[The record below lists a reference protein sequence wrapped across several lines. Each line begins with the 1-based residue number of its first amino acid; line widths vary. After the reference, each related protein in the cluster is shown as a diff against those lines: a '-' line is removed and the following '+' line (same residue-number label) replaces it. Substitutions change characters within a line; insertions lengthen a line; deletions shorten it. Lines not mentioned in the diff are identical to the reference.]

1 MAYYFAIYFI
11 AMMIKVYVKWE
22 YVIFQIIL
30 MVTAYLKIT
39 TFLRN

>member
-1 MAYYFAIYFI
+1 MAYYFTMYIF
-11 AMMIKVYVKWE
+11 AMMTKVNVKSE